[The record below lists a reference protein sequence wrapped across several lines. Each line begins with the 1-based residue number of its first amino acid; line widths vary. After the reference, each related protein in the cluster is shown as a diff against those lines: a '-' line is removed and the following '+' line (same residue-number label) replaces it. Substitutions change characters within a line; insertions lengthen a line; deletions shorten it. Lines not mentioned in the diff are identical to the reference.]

1 MLSSVVASATESAA
15 SVTSSL
21 SSVIESA
28 STTASAESSTAED
41 ASSSPYAST
50 PTSFSSYTGTYSPN
64 PAATGYKNLPPGGV
78 GTDPNG
84 PPPDYSPSDEFD
96 LQSLILATYQEYI
109 ELDLFHNGLA
119 SYSTGEFD
127 DAGIDESQRYLLQ
140 FMAEQE
146 VGHSTAFN
154 NMLPPDSKVQ
164 ICNYTYPHDSVRSFI
179 DFSQVLT
186 RWGEAGVY
194 GFLPHLTSRP
204 MAQIMLQSITTEAK
218 QQEAFAM
225 MEGLFPQVYWFN
237 MGLPQ
242 SYAWSLLVQY
252 ISACPPS
259 NPRVNFNVFPLL
271 FVLNQPQLYS
281 DDSQSAVATNN
292 TSLWEPGSS
301 IEFAWEAN
309 GVQKG
314 PIETG
319 GYATAVNSSA
329 GAPRFAAFIH
339 QLNVTYVPLED
350 VDTENRTASA
360 PLPDFRMF
368 NSTNGPNVNGTVFV
382 SLVDEDVYL
391 TPYNLSLIVDH
402 TLAVGYLHAY

>member
-1 MLSSVVASATESAA
+1 MRSTFKLAVLAATLSAVQSAPQVHPARQLISVLSSVVASATESAA

-154 NMLPPDSKVQ
+154 NMLPREYFLVGFVVGKVLM
-164 ICNYTYPHDSVRSFI
+164 SF
-179 DFSQVLT
+179 
-186 RWGEAGVY
+186 G
-194 GFLPHLTSRP
+194 
-204 MAQIMLQSITTEAK
+204 
-218 QQEAFAM
+218 
-225 MEGLFPQVYWFN
+225 
-237 MGLPQ
+237 
-242 SYAWSLLVQY
+242 
-252 ISACPPS
+252 
-259 NPRVNFNVFPLL
+259 
-271 FVLNQPQLYS
+271 
-281 DDSQSAVATNN
+281 
-292 TSLWEPGSS
+292 
-301 IEFAWEAN
+301 
-309 GVQKG
+309 
-314 PIETG
+314 
-319 GYATAVNSSA
+319 
-329 GAPRFAAFIH
+329 
-339 QLNVTYVPLED
+339 
-350 VDTENRTASA
+350 
-360 PLPDFRMF
+360 
-368 NSTNGPNVNGTVFV
+368 
-382 SLVDEDVYL
+382 
-391 TPYNLSLIVDH
+391 
-402 TLAVGYLHAY
+402 